1 MLRVELKREV
11 LEEHLIRQNCS
22 RKELAYRIG
31 VSRSYLS
38 AICTGRIKP
47 SPTMRQLFIEY
58 FNCSFDDL
66 FLIRD
71 GEKCETN

>member
-1 MLRVELKREV
+1 MLRVELKRDV
-11 LEEHLIRQNCS
+11 LEKNLIRQNCS
-22 RKELAYRIG
+22 KKELAYRIG

-38 AICTGRIKP
+38 AICTGRIQP
-47 SPTMRQLFIEY
+47 SPGMRQRFLEY

-71 GEKCETN
+71 GEECKTD

>member
-1 MLRVELKREV
+1 MLIVELKREA

-38 AICTGRIKP
+38 AILTGRKNP
-47 SPTMRQLFIEY
+47 SPGMRQRFIEY
-58 FNCSFDDL
+58 FSCSFDDL

-71 GEKCETN
+71 GEKCQTS

>member
-1 MLRVELKREV
+1 VLSVELKHEV
-11 LEEHLIRQNCS
+11 LETHLIRQNCS

-38 AICTGRIKP
+38 AICSGRIKP
-47 SPTMRQLFIEY
+47 SPAMRQRFIEY

-71 GEKCETN
+71 GEKCQTS